1 MISRQPAQ
9 GRVLLQRGF
18 TLIEILVVVFIIG
31 VILGFASLSL
41 GGRSL
46 DDRLNQDARRLRQV
60 MVMALDEAALTTA
73 EIGFQPRK
81 NGYAFLVR
89 GDTSWVPIDNARSPL
104 RVYTFEIP
112 ASIEF
117 TQLPQGMPSGD
128 AGNNT
133 PAMYFFSSGELTP
146 FELILRAE
154 GSAQRYVYRG
164 RIDGQITMERET
176 DT

>member
-1 MISRQPAQ
+1 MFARRRAKSP
-9 GRVLLQRGF
+9 VLRQRGF

-46 DDRLNQDARRLRQV
+46 DDRLDQDARRLRQV

-73 EIGFQPRK
+73 EIGFQPRED
-81 NGYAFLVR
+81 GYAFLVR
-89 GDTSWVPIDNARSPL
+89 GDAGWVPIDNPRSPL

-112 ASIEF
+112 AAIEF

-128 AGNNT
+128 ADKNM
-133 PAMYFFSSGELTP
+133 PAMFFFSSGELTP
-146 FELILRAE
+146 FELILKAE

-176 DT
+176 AS